1 MPRLTPREVEA
12 LQCALDLAYQGWA
25 TADQVIRQ
33 YGKVRPFS
41 RIRAAEQGR
50 IHQLW
55 RLFVA
60 HGLPIPPNP
69 WTGGVNSPASLAD
82 ACGQALEQEQAR
94 LKRYGQLLV
103 CTDQEELRQVFRAQ
117 AEASELRHGPA
128 YGRCGQ
134 CRNTQ
139 SGGCPDG
146 PSRPPSAPPR
156 RCVARSHQDW
166 LWTE

>member
-1 MPRLTPREVEA
+1 M
-12 LQCALDLAYQGWA
+12 
-25 TADQVIRQ
+25 IRQ
-33 YGKVRPFS
+33 YGTVRPCS
-41 RIRAAEQGR
+41 RIHAAERGR

-117 AEASELRHGPA
+117 AEASEQRHGPA
-128 YGRCGQ
+128 YGRCG
-134 CRNTQ
+134 
-139 SGGCPDG
+139 CPDG
-146 PSRPPSAPPR
+146 PRAHPQPRHGAVWPAPIRTGCGRNDRCALSGFSAWL
-156 RCVARSHQDW
+156 VRSW
-166 LWTE
+166 G